1 MNGRCNGLG
10 AGEGADAALVQTETG
25 VLEQAELAALVLES
39 DDVPRRV
46 LIAPWGEVN
55 SAVGSFVV
63 DAEGAAAAI
72 AAFVEH
78 GTDIPIDYEHQ
89 TLGGA
94 YASPSGQAPAAGWIK
109 SLRAVTPEEAAVD
122 FERPAAGLW
131 AEVEWTPA
139 AAEQLRGRQYRYL
152 SPVALVRRDDR
163 RLTGLHSAALTN
175 KPAIIGM
182 RPVVNSVNGAV
193 AAADMGTDG
202 MASLRILLGLDES
215 ASEDLVVIAAAT
227 RIGALETAAG
237 LEAARQRVRRAATA
251 GKLAAAQQEWAMAL
265 ALRDPA
271 EFDAWEQCAPCVVP
285 LGRLATSIG
294 GNPRASSARGASER
308 AASIA
313 RAEWRANRALLE
325 PLCTEAAFV
334 ADALRHATE

>member
-1 MNGRCNGLG
+1 MNEKS
-10 AGEGADAALVQTETG
+10 AGSDDALELVPGKASATAQD
-25 VLEQAELAALVLES
+25 QAELESLVLEG

-63 DAEGAAAAI
+63 DAEGAAAVI
-72 AAFVEH
+72 ASFVEH

-94 YASPSGQAPAAGWIK
+94 YASPTGQAPAAGWIK
-109 SLRAVTPEEAAVD
+109 SLRAVTPEEAVVD
-122 FERPAAGLW
+122 AERPAAGLW

-152 SPVALVRRDDR
+152 SPVALVRREDR
-163 RLTGLHSAALTN
+163 RITELHSAALTN

-182 RPVVNSVNGAV
+182 RPVINSTSVGH
-193 AAADMGTDG
+193 AAHAESHADLRGLRDALG
-202 MASLRILLGLDES
+202 MDES
-215 ASEDLVVIAAAT
+215 ASDDVVLVAAAT
-227 RIGALETAAG
+227 RIDALETAAG
-237 LEAARQRVRRAATA
+237 LEAARQRVARATA
-251 GKLAAAQQEWAMAL
+251 VGKLAATQHDWAMAL

-271 EFDAWEQCAPCVVP
+271 EFDAWERCAPCVVQ
-285 LGRLATSIG
+285 LGRLSL
-294 GNPRASSARGASER
+294 PVRAGAV
-308 AASIA
+308 AACDASTASLA

-325 PLCTEAAFV
+325 PLCTEEAFI
-334 ADALRHATE
+334 ADAVRHTK

>member
-1 MNGRCNGLG
+1 MNHVEVTPSNG
-10 AGEGADAALVQTETG
+10 AAADALAVGKET
-25 VLEQAELAALVLES
+25 LACDRAELEALVLES

-55 SAVGSFVV
+55 SAVGSFIV

-109 SLRAVTPEEAAVD
+109 SLRAVTPEEAVIDAD
-122 FERPAAGLW
+122 RPAAGLW
-131 AEVEWTPA
+131 AEVEWTPS

-152 SPVALVRRDDR
+152 SPVALVRRADR

-182 RPVVNSVNGAV
+182 RPVVNSTGGGTAQGDDANAGLMRLRQALGMDDAV
-193 AAADMGTDG
+193 SEDRVVLAAAV
-202 MASLRILLGLDES
+202 RID
-215 ASEDLVVIAAAT
+215 
-227 RIGALETAAG
+227 ALETAAG

-251 GKLAAAQQEWAMAL
+251 GKLAPTQHDWAMAL

-271 EFDAWEQCAPCVVP
+271 EFDAWERCAPCVVQ
-285 LGRLATSIG
+285 LGRLSTSGRIARSSGDDAGAVATT
-294 GNPRASSARGASER
+294 
-308 AASIA
+308 A
-313 RAEWRANRALLE
+313 RAEWRAHRSLLE
-325 PLCTEAAFV
+325 PLCTEEAYV
-334 ADALRHATE
+334 ADAVRHSK